1 MIIAMFN
8 SFYKEKKMATITLN
22 IGGMTCGGCVKSVAK
37 VLSDVNGVTHADV
50 DLESATAV
58 VEFDDAKTNIA
69 ALIDVV
75 EDAGFDAVHA

>member
-1 MIIAMFN
+1 
-8 SFYKEKKMATITLN
+8 MATVTLN

-37 VLSDVNGVTHADV
+37 VLSDVNGVTRADV
-50 DLESATAV
+50 DLESVSAV

-75 EDAGFDAVHA
+75 EDAGFDAVQA

>member
-1 MIIAMFN
+1 M
-8 SFYKEKKMATITLN
+8 TTVTLN

-37 VLSDVNGVTHADV
+37 VLSDVNGVTRADV
-50 DLESATAV
+50 DLESAAAV

-75 EDAGFDAVHA
+75 EDAGFDAVQA

>member
-1 MIIAMFN
+1 
-8 SFYKEKKMATITLN
+8 
-22 IGGMTCGGCVKSVAK
+22 
-37 VLSDVNGVTHADV
+37 ADV

-75 EDAGFDAVHA
+75 EDAGFDAVQA